1 MTSKERIEL
10 RKWAMDHAF
19 AYSGKNAKI
28 NDIVDMA
35 NGLFKWAIKEPK
47 PVLGTVEFEISK
59 EEVEKVVNSIELARN
74 ELTGK

>member
-19 AYSGKNAKI
+19 AYSGKSAKI

-35 NGLFKWAIKEPK
+35 NGLLKWAIKIPRVPGEI
-47 PVLGTVEFEISK
+47 TVNQLTAILDANP
-59 EEVEKVVNSIELARN
+59 EEAKRN
-74 ELTGK
+74 GL